1 MVKVFAALFTLM
13 PNAQCSMLNAECL
26 KIKAQKSATFAS
38 GYCYGF

>member
-13 PNAQCSMLNAECL
+13 PSAQCL